1 MSMPRPSVGSLVLLD
16 ADILYPIRL
25 CDFFLTAGTVGLTA
39 KPVVS
44 EEILAEAQ
52 RNVTADRADLG
63 EERIKRRFD
72 AVRTATSGGDEPI
85 PKRYLDTMVVNDKDR
100 HVLAAA
106 RLHAVDFVVTNDA
119 RLRQEINRWIS
130 EQHNPSVAA
139 AVTPDELVGQ
149 FVDEDARSTRA
160 VIHAMADRTR
170 NPPRTFGQVLDGLVK
185 SLPALSI
192 LTS

>member
-1 MSMPRPSVGSLVLLD
+1 
-16 ADILYPIRL
+16 
-25 CDFFLTAGTVGLTA
+25 
-39 KPVVS
+39 
-44 EEILAEAQ
+44 
-52 RNVTADRADLG
+52 
-63 EERIKRRFD
+63 
-72 AVRTATSGGDEPI
+72 
-85 PKRYLDTMVVNDKDR
+85 MVVNDKDR

-149 FVDEDARSTRA
+149 FVDEDATSTRA
-160 VIHAMADRTR
+160 VIQAMADRTR
-170 NPPRTFGQVLDGLVK
+170 NPPRAFGQVLDGLMK